1 MTPVKKLWA
10 YFAQVRWN
18 LRLAALLSG
27 LTTVSTV
34 SLLATSGWLIARAS
48 QMPPILDL
56 SIAIVGVRTFALL
69 RSVTRYSER
78 IVSHNATFASLPPLR
93 VALYEKLEE
102 LTPSGIAQF
111 HRADLMSRV
120 VADVDDIQDLPLRV
134 YLPIVSSAIAGVFCV
149 VLTGWILPAAGV
161 IMAAALLLSATL
173 IPRLTLSVGL
183 ARQEATAE
191 VRSEMSESLLDFYEG
206 LADITMLDASS
217 HVLEHIDQVSEESTS
232 IEASFASRSGF
243 AAALIVAIQGVTLA
257 ASVYAAYR
265 ALNLGVLTSVNTI
278 VIGLIPLAA
287 FESVSALPTAVLNL
301 SRVRGAAGRLSHIL
315 NSETVSV
322 DTGTSR
328 VESTD
333 IKLSNVSVRW
343 PSSTHNALSN
353 VSLSVP
359 MSSVH
364 ALIGQSGSGKS
375 TAIAA
380 ITKLLSANS
389 GQVLVGGVPIDNLDG
404 ESVRAHIVAT
414 GHDAHIFAT
423 SIAEN
428 LRLATSHP
436 VTEGQLW
443 NALEAVELSA
453 WVHSLPAGL
462 DTVLGDFGT
471 TMSGGQRQ
479 RLLLARLFISQPEVW
494 IIDEPTEHLNTELA
508 DRMLT
513 NIRRA
518 VNDSSLIIATH
529 RLSDTSPGDS
539 ITVLLSGEVIEQGE
553 QAILVE
559 NENYFASTLRH
570 EQQARARMSTDR

>member
-78 IVSHNATFASLPPLR
+78 IVSHNATFASLPQLR

-102 LTPSGIAQF
+102 LTPSGLVQF
-111 HRADLMSRV
+111 HRGDLMSRV

-134 YLPIVSSAIAGVFCV
+134 YVPVVSSAIAGVFCV
-149 VLTGWILPAAGV
+149 VLAGWILPAAGV
-161 IMAAALLLSATL
+161 IMAIALLLSATV

-191 VRSEMSESLLDFYEG
+191 VRSELSESLLDFYEG

-217 HVLEHIDQVSEESTS
+217 HALELIDRASENATS
-232 IEASFASRSGF
+232 IESSFASRSGF
-243 AAALIVAIQGVTLA
+243 ASAIIAAIQGVTLVS
-257 ASVYAAYR
+257 SVYVAYS
-265 ALNLGVLTSVNTI
+265 ALTLGVLTPVNTI

-301 SRVRGAAGRLSHIL
+301 SRLRGAAGRLSDIL
-315 NSETVSV
+315 NSETVTV
-322 DTGTSR
+322 DTGTDAVAR
-328 VESTD
+328 TD

-343 PSSTHNALSN
+343 PSSSHDALSD
-353 VSLSVP
+353 VSLNVP

-380 ITKLLSANS
+380 ITKLVSANS
-389 GQVLVGGVPIDNLDG
+389 GTVLIGAVPIDNLDG
-404 ESVRAHIVAT
+404 ASVRAHIVAT

-428 LRLATSHP
+428 LRLATSRL
-436 VTEGQLW
+436 VTESQLW
-443 NALEAVELSA
+443 SALKAVELSA

-479 RLLLARLFISQPEVW
+479 RLLIARLFIAQPDVW
-494 IIDEPTEHLNTELA
+494 IIDEPTEHLNTQLA
-508 DRMLT
+508 DRMLA
-513 NIRRA
+513 NIRQA
-518 VNDSSLIIATH
+518 AGDSSLIIATH
-529 RLSDTSPGDS
+529 RLSDTSVNDS
-539 ITVLLSGEVIEQGE
+539 ITVLRNGEVIEQGE
-553 QAILVE
+553 QSTLVE
-559 NENYFASTLRH
+559 NGGYFASTLRH
-570 EQQARARMSTDR
+570 EQEARARINTDR